1 MKYIR
6 PILRSKLFRFFFII
20 YLAFF
25 VFDKAFSI
33 DIVHENL
40 GTITNLTPG
49 QLQNFNPLH
58 LMYMTVFK
66 NEFDFFDNS
75 PNQYHFHFYGQP
87 GTISLR
93 GNELQGPIHEYDYL
107 ISSRINANNSSV
119 NDFRNYFLTFQ
130 HQPYPATGD
139 TDGDTG
145 GDTGG
150 GGGSNF
156 DINDLDFNL
165 AATFFAGGFAI
176 FLLPWLNAY
185 GFSALLSFIKRA

>member
-33 DIVHENL
+33 DLVLED
-40 GTITNLTPG
+40 GTNLNSLTIG
-49 QLQNFNPLH
+49 QLQNFPIADVRFVRF
-58 LMYMTVFK
+58 YSD
-66 NEFDFFDNS
+66 EFEPFS
-75 PNQYHFHFYGQP
+75 QYGNTSWRFRFYGQP
-87 GTISLR
+87 GTVVLDGNDLLGDLSNYSMLMSVEINQDESSMHVFESWFLNFPYESLTPEEPD
-93 GNELQGPIHEYDYL
+93 N
-107 ISSRINANNSSV
+107 
-119 NDFRNYFLTFQ
+119 
-130 HQPYPATGD
+130 
-139 TDGDTG
+139 G
-145 GDTGG
+145 GGGG
-150 GGGSNF
+150 GGGSDF
-156 DINDLDFNL
+156 DINDLDYNL